1 MTDDKSTPLTPAGV
15 EPTGPE
21 PVSPEPAPE
30 SSGSESAGSELAG
43 PERAESVA
51 TGDKST
57 SAKVGSVIP
66 GWRLI
71 LSDAGRL
78 WASREV
84 PFSPVAFDAGA
95 GRTVDADTLDALRAE
110 TGRQEAIA
118 EEAQRQ
124 EEAQQQSAE
133 KARQVTGE
141 VREQT
146 ADEPREQVAG
156 QVSP

>member
-1 MTDDKSTPLTPAGV
+1 MTDAKSTPPTPAGV

-21 PVSPEPAPE
+21 PVSSEPAPKPPGPE
-30 SSGSESAGSELAG
+30 SEGSELAG
-43 PERAESVA
+43 PERAESVPIR
-51 TGDKST
+51 DEST
-57 SAKVGSVIP
+57 SAMVGSVIP

-95 GRTVDADTLDALRAE
+95 DRTVDADTLDALRAE
-110 TGRQEAIA
+110 AERQEAIA

-124 EEAQQQSAE
+124 EEDQRRTTEEVRERVADEPQE
-133 KARQVTGE
+133 QVTG
-141 VREQT
+141 
-146 ADEPREQVAG
+146 QVT
-156 QVSP
+156 P